1 MQKTRFGLEPR
12 HLEILERIFSNHLS
26 PGQVLLVWIFGS
38 RATGKNRPF
47 SDIDLLLEA
56 TPPIDFSTQAKLAHE
71 LEESNLPFK
80 VDLIPLEQ
88 LYLPYAQQIQS
99 EKKLLFKF

>member
-1 MQKTRFGLEPR
+1 MIEISTRPKISSISVQDVALRREASHFS
-12 HLEILERIFSNHLS
+12 ERRTF
-26 PGQVLLVWIFGS
+26 
-38 RATGKNRPF
+38 T
-47 SDIDLLLEA
+47 DIDLLLEA
-56 TPPIDFSTQAKLAHE
+56 APPIDFSTQAKLAHE

-99 EKKLLFKF
+99 EKKLLFQF